1 MRRDAALCA
10 LVVAWL
16 IPGLVGH
23 DPWKPDEAYTF
34 GLIFHIR
41 ETGDWLVPT
50 LAGEPFVEKPPLYF
64 WTAALLSYPFGWLM
78 PLHDAARLA
87 TAFYVALTL
96 LFTALTARRLYGDGV
111 A

>member
-1 MRRDAALCA
+1 MQMGPSPYYSSDFRRDAAFCA

-16 IPGLVGH
+16 LPGLVGH

-64 WTAALLSYPFGWLM
+64 WTRSSPIRSAG
-78 PLHDAARLA
+78 
-87 TAFYVALTL
+87 
-96 LFTALTARRLYGDGV
+96 
-111 A
+111 